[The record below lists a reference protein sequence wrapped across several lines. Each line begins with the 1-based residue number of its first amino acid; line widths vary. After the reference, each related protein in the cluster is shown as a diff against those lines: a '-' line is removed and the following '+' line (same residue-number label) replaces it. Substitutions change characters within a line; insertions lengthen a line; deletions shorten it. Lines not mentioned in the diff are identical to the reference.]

1 MFSILVKK
9 IIITDGNSFNDLLE
23 DKGKVYTFLNPVS
36 YLTALEN
43 KELFASFD
51 GIFADGSILVAAI
64 RLLYGI
70 TVKRRSFDMP
80 CIQSFCIS
88 YHILQSI

>member
-43 KELFASFD
+43 KARELGCLETELSAQQQAQKFYEKLGYKPD
-51 GIFADGSILVAAI
+51 GDMYYDEWCPHVTMKKIL
-64 RLLYGI
+64 
-70 TVKRRSFDMP
+70 
-80 CIQSFCIS
+80 
-88 YHILQSI
+88 

>member
-43 KELFASFD
+43 KELFLAQSENLGD
-51 GIFADGSILVAAI
+51 CVKILIFAS
-64 RLLYGI
+64 
-70 TVKRRSFDMP
+70 
-80 CIQSFCIS
+80 
-88 YHILQSI
+88 

>member
-51 GIFADGSILVAAI
+51 GICRWFHLSGCHKIIIWNNSEKAKL
-64 RLLYGI
+64 
-70 TVKRRSFDMP
+70 
-80 CIQSFCIS
+80 
-88 YHILQSI
+88 